1 MCIRDR
7 LKQDMV
13 KTYELRTKD
22 EKALVEELGKL
33 KAELAKARIGKV
45 SAAAT
50 QVKASKIKVLR
61 KDIARLLTIINEKR
75 RDASA
80 LAFKKKKYKPLDQ
93 RAKAT
98 RAFRRKLTP
107 FQKSRKTLR
116 TLKRLNSNPLRKFAL
131 EAQIQDFF
139 TIQYLSLIHI

>member
-1 MCIRDR
+1 
-7 LKQDMV
+7 MV

-50 QVKASKIKVLR
+50 QVKASKIRVLR

-75 RDASA
+75 RDAASQ
-80 LAFKKKKYKPLDQ
+80 AFKKKKYKPIDQ
-93 RAKAT
+93 RVKGT
-98 RAFRRKLTP
+98 RASRRKLTIYERT
-107 FQKSRKTLR
+107 RKTLKEQK
-116 TLKRLNSNPLRKFAL
+116 KRNCNPSRKFAL
-131 EAQIQDFF
+131 E
-139 TIQYLSLIHI
+139 LSLIHI

>member
-1 MCIRDR
+1 
-7 LKQDMV
+7 MV

-50 QVKASKIKVLR
+50 QVKASKIRVLR

-75 RDASA
+75 RDASR
-80 LAFKKKKYKPLDQ
+80 LAFKKKKYKPIDQ
-93 RAKAT
+93 RVKGT
-98 RAFRRKLTP
+98 RASRRKLTT
-107 FQKSRKTLR
+107 FEKTRKTVKA
-116 TLKRLNSNPLRKFAL
+116 LKKRNCNPLRKFAL
-131 EAQIQDFF
+131 EAQSS
-139 TIQYLSLIHI
+139 YLSLIHI